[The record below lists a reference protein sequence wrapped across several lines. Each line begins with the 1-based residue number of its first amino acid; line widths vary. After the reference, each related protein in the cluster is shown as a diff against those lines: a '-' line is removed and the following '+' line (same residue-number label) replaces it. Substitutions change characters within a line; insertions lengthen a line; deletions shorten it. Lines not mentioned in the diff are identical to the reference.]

1 MTAIQKK
8 EMKQIQSELTNVLLK
23 KAGLTRQKIYDSA
36 LHLWTAQN
44 LDLLTPAE
52 LKKYQSVIL

>member
-8 EMKQIQSELTNVLLK
+8 ETKRMQLELTNVLLN